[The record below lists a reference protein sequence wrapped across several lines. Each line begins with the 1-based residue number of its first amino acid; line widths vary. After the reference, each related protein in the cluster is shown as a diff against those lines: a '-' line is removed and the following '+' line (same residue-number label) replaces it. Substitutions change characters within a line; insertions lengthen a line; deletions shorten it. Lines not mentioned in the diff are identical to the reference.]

1 MRKKKNDKYRGVI
14 EMEGQLDEIWTDV
27 IGCEGW
33 YQVSSL
39 GRVKRIRK
47 EHWNH
52 GKRSI
57 VEREHILKPT
67 CDRKGYQMVIVS
79 NPDQHIRRHAKVHRL
94 VAEAFIE
101 NPNGYSQI
109 DHINR
114 DKQDNRMDNLRWCD
128 GHTNANNRDAVIN
141 LEAHGIIM
149 TISEW
154 AAATG
159 LKPMTIYARLK
170 RGWTPEDAVSMRVLN
185 EGERLWQMK

>member
-1 MRKKKNDKYRGVI
+1 
-14 EMEGQLDEIWTDV
+14 MEDQLDEIWTDV

-57 VEREHILKPT
+57 VEREHILKST
-67 CDRKGYQMVIVS
+67 CDRKGYQKVIVS
-79 NPDQHIRRHAKVHRL
+79 NPDQHIRRNVKVHRL

-141 LEAHGIIM
+141 IEAHGIIM

-159 LKPMTIYARLK
+159 LKPLTIYARLR
-170 RGWTPEDAVSMRVLN
+170 RGWTPEDAVSIRVLN